1 MRFTTRTASDRRTE
15 DRSSDVMAIS
25 ERELTVMT
33 DDLEQINRDVAMPAM
48 THALAEWTE
57 KVRTSRRG
65 FLLGAGALAGG
76 AILAA
81 CSSGSSSPTTTM
93 ASGAGGST
101 TAGTLTGDLA
111 VAALAASLENLA
123 IAAYGDVLTAAG
135 SGKLGAVPPAVA
147 TFVTTVKSQHT
158 QHAQAWN
165 SAIVAAG
172 HSAVTTPDAA
182 LVPTVTADFA
192 KVTDVTGAAKLAL
205 TLEDIA
211 AATYQSAISA
221 VTATSSVKVA
231 ASIQPVEMQ
240 HAAIL
245 NFVLGQYPVPNA
257 FSPIASARPLTDYTK
272 G

>member
-1 MRFTTRTASDRRTE
+1 MRRRNRTPE
-15 DRSSDVMAIS
+15 VMAIS
-25 ERELTVMT
+25 EHELTVMT
-33 DDLEQINRDVAMPAM
+33 SDLEQIHSDVGMPAM
-48 THALAEWTE
+48 QKAISEWTE
-57 KVRTSRRG
+57 RSRSSRRG
-65 FLLGAGALAGG
+65 FLIGAGALAGG
-76 AILAA
+76 AVLAA
-81 CSSGSSSPTTTM
+81 CSLGSSSPTTTTTG
-93 ASGAGGST
+93 SPGST
-101 TAGTLTGDLA
+101 TSGKLTGDLA

-123 IAAYGDVLTAAG
+123 VAAYGDVLTAATA
-135 SGKLGAVPPAVA
+135 GKLGTVPPAVA
-147 TFVTTVKSQHT
+147 TFATTVKAQHT

-172 HSAVTTPDAA
+172 HKAITAPDPVLTP
-182 LVPTVTADFA
+182 VITADFG

-205 TLEDIA
+205 MLEDVA

-221 VTATSSVKVA
+221 VKATSSVKVA

-257 FSPIASARPLTDYTK
+257 FSPLADARPLTDYTK

>member
-1 MRFTTRTASDRRTE
+1 MRRRNRNPE
-15 DRSSDVMAIS
+15 VMAIS
-25 ERELTVMT
+25 EHELSVMT
-33 DDLEQINRDVAMPAM
+33 NDLEQIHHDVGMPAM
-48 THALAEWTE
+48 NRALAEWTDRS
-57 KVRTSRRG
+57 RTSRRG
-65 FLLGAGALAGG
+65 FLIGAGALAGG
-76 AILAA
+76 AVLAA
-81 CSSGSSSPTTTM
+81 CSSGSSSSTTTTK
-93 ASGAGGST
+93 AAGSSSS
-101 TAGTLTGDLA
+101 TAGKLTGDLA

-123 IAAYGDVLTAAG
+123 VAAYGDVLTAAG
-135 SGKLGAVPPAVA
+135 AGKLGTVPPAVS
-147 TFVTTVKSQHT
+147 TFVTTVKGQHT
-158 QHAQAWN
+158 QHAAAWN

-172 HSAVTTPDAA
+172 HAAVTAPDAA
-182 LVPTVTADFA
+182 LVPTVTKDFA

-221 VTATSSVKVA
+221 VKATSSVKVA

-257 FSPIASARPLTDYTK
+257 FSPTKDARPLTDYTT